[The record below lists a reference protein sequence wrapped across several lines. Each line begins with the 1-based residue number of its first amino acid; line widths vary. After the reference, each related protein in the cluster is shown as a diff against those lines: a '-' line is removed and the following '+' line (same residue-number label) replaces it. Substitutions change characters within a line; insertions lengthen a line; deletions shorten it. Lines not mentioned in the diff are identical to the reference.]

1 MLNNKKYDAH
11 IRIKFSLFND
21 PSFRSISEKHRPY
34 AYLVFI
40 CLLKF
45 ANSKTLT
52 CYPRKATICD
62 MSGLSRT
69 TVYRATLCLI
79 EARIIKKKRLK
90 STLLYMINP
99 KYIVGY
105 REDVSTGNTHVSTGN
120 TDVSARPL
128 LEELTYK
135 TNIDTNKKYF
145 SNKSS
150 EVVAIIRDNIGN
162 KELMINRLSEL
173 PLNLLKSDI
182 NNKYYCKL
190 AIQRKDELA
199 REKNATY
206 VDPQKIISALNNI
219 KKQSNVRYRQ
229 KVEYNKRN
237 NLDYKGRPK
246 K

>member
-1 MLNNKKYDAH
+1 MQNKYDPH

-21 PSFRSISEKHRPY
+21 PSFRSIPEKHRPY

-69 TVYRATLCLI
+69 TVYRATLCLQG
-79 EARIIKKKRLK
+79 AGIIKKKRLK

-105 REDVSTGNTHVSTGN
+105 RTDVSTGNTHVSTGN

-128 LEELTYK
+128 LKELTYK

-150 EVVAIIRDNIGN
+150 KVVTIIRDNIGN
-162 KELMINRLSEL
+162 KDIMIDRLSEL
-173 PLNLLKSDI
+173 PLINLKEDI

-190 AIQRKDELA
+190 AMIRKEELA
-199 REKNATY
+199 REKEANY
-206 VDPQKIISALNNI
+206 VNPQKILSSLKNISKNSNI
-219 KKQSNVRYRQ
+219 RYRQ

-237 NLDYKGRPK
+237 NLDWKGRPK

>member
-1 MLNNKKYDAH
+1 MQNKYDPH

-21 PSFRSISEKHRPY
+21 PSFRSIPEKHRPY

-79 EARIIKKKRLK
+79 KANIIKKKRLK
-90 STLLYMINP
+90 STLLYTINP

-105 REDVSTGNTHVSTGN
+105 RVDVSRGNNDVSTGNTHGSTG
-120 TDVSARPL
+120 PL
-128 LEELTYK
+128 LKELTYI
-135 TNIDTNKKYF
+135 TNMDTNKKQF

-150 EVVAIIRDNIGN
+150 EVGTIIRDNIGN
-162 KELMINRLSEL
+162 KDFMIDRLSEL
-173 PLNLLKSDI
+173 PLINLKEDT

-190 AIQRKDELA
+190 AMIRKEELA
-199 REKNATY
+199 REKKATY
-206 VDPQKIISALNNI
+206 VNPQKILSSLKNISKNSNI
-219 KKQSNVRYRQ
+219 RYRQ

-237 NLDYKGRPK
+237 NLDYKGNPK

>member
-1 MLNNKKYDAH
+1 MQNKYDPH

-21 PSFRSISEKHRPY
+21 PSFRSIPEKHRPY

-69 TVYRATLCLI
+69 TVYRATLCLQG
-79 EARIIKKKRLK
+79 AGIIKKKRLK

-105 REDVSTGNTHVSTGN
+105 RTDVSTGNTHVSTGN

-150 EVVAIIRDNIGN
+150 EVGAIIKSTIGN
-162 KELMINRLSEL
+162 KDLMIDRLSEL
-173 PLNLLKSDI
+173 PLINLKSDL

-190 AIQRKDELA
+190 AMIRKEELA
-199 REKNATY
+199 REKEANY
-206 VDPQKIISALNNI
+206 VNPQKILSSLKNISKNSNI
-219 KKQSNVRYRQ
+219 RYRQ